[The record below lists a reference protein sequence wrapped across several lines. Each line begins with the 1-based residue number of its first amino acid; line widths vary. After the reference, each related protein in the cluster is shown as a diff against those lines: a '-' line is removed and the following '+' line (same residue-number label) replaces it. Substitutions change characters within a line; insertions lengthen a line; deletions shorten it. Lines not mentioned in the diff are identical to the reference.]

1 MMRGPRYQFPN
12 EVRSTTRAMAVRMV
26 QGGHIAE
33 TPEQLEEWIA
43 REGDV
48 REPLED
54 GGYGTEFTAHDL
66 FPLLQVFI
74 SQTGGPAPA
83 TDPPARTYP
92 RWSLGL
98 GALIGL
104 VLAAAAI
111 ALLR

>member
-1 MMRGPRYQFPN
+1 MMRAPRYQFPN
-12 EVRSTTRAMAVRMV
+12 EVRSTTRAMAARMV
-26 QGGHIAE
+26 QGGQVAE
-33 TPEQLEEWIA
+33 TPEQLEEWIS

-74 SQTGGPAPA
+74 TQAGGPAPV
-83 TDPPARTYP
+83 TEPPPRTYP
-92 RWSLGL
+92 RWLPAV
-98 GALIGL
+98 GALAAL
-104 VLAAAAI
+104 TLAAAAI